1 MPIQRDVSVMVVPSS
16 DNQMRMIRGVMDYA
30 RDSGCIRIVKN
41 AAIPYVPWSMI
52 DRINCDGVIAYAES
66 AEQLSRLAKLNL
78 PVVNVTMHK
87 QPTYSIATVHS
98 DNRLIGQLA
107 AQHLLSLGLKKFA
120 VVGHFDW
127 YHNGRRRDG
136 FVDTLTNEQFTPS
149 EIDVRFE
156 SEVTGDMSV
165 RRVDRSAL
173 REALAALQFPIGIFA
188 THDEFAYEVVDACHA
203 LDRSVPFDVSVLGV
217 NDNRMI
223 CETTTPT
230 LSSIAQNSERIGY
243 LAAELLTHLIDGGRA
258 PDAPICVAPLQLV
271 VRRSSD
277 YLAIDDASIIPVVQF
292 IRERCHRP
300 ISAQDVA
307 EKFDLGRKLLD
318 KKFRQS
324 LGHSVTQELRL
335 ERIRLARRLLASTD
349 MTVVDIGL
357 RCGFDSASGFVRAF
371 RESTGCSP
379 GQLRRGAVA
388 RKGWS

>member
-1 MPIQRDVSVMVVPSS
+1 MQRDVSLMVVPSS
-16 DNQMRMIRGVMDYA
+16 DNQIRMIRGVMDYA
-30 RDSGCIRIVKN
+30 RDTGLISIAKN

-52 DRINCDGVIAYAES
+52 DQIESDGVVAYAES
-66 AEQLSRLAKLNL
+66 AEQLSLLTKLKR
-78 PVVNVTMHK
+78 PVVNVTKHME
-87 QPTYSIATVHS
+87 PSRTMATVHS
-98 DNRLIGQLA
+98 DNRLIGRLA

-127 YHNGRRRDG
+127 YHNRLRRGG
-136 FVDTLTNEQFTPS
+136 FVETLNEEQFAAH
-149 EIDVRFE
+149 EIDVKFE
-156 SEVTGDMSV
+156 SEVTGDVSV
-165 RRVDRSAL
+165 RRLDRSAL
-173 REALAALQFPIGIFA
+173 CKALAALQFPIGIFA
-188 THDEFAYEVVDACHA
+188 THDELAYEVVDACHA

-243 LAAELLTHLIDGGRA
+243 LASELITHLINGGQP
-258 PDAPICVAPLQLV
+258 PDAPVCVAPSQLV

-277 YLAIDDASIIPVVQF
+277 YLAIDDASIVPVVQY
-292 IRERCHRP
+292 IREQCHRP

-307 EKFDLGRKLLD
+307 EEFDLGRKLLD

-324 LGHSVTQELRL
+324 LGHSVITELRL
-335 ERIRLARRLLASTD
+335 ERIRLARRLLVSTD
-349 MTVVDIGL
+349 LTVIDIGL

-379 GQLRRGAVA
+379 GQLRRGDVN
-388 RKGWS
+388 RK